1 MRRKNAP
8 ADEWLAYAFASVVVA
23 VVALIVVALIFFD
36 PPLDSGP
43 LHQALVDAGETVTPF
58 NDVLPDGGWDT
69 ICHLDPYDRPSEAL
83 RRHTGESRP
92 GFSYLPFDQ
101 IMGEEQTGLALID
114 HEAKTVLIYALDMTF
129 VEPPETVNRIV
140 EPRCLKRDE
149 AHFMVQHIEAR
160 NGSYK
165 QLVFVPVE

>member
-1 MRRKNAP
+1 MRRFLK
-8 ADEWLAYAFASVVVA
+8 WLFYAFASIVAAMVALVVV
-23 VVALIVVALIFFD
+23 FFD

-43 LHQALVDAGETVTPF
+43 LHQRLLDAGETVTPF
-58 NDVLPDGGWDT
+58 NDVLPDGSWDT
-69 ICHLDPYDRPSEAL
+69 ICYLDPYDRPSEAI
-83 RRHTGESRP
+83 RRHTGKNRS

-140 EPRCLKRDE
+140 GPRCLRRDR
-149 AHFMVQHIEAR
+149 AHFMVQHVEAR
-160 NGSYK
+160 NGAYK
-165 QLVFVPVE
+165 HLVFVSVE

>member
-1 MRRKNAP
+1 MRRLMK
-8 ADEWLAYAFASVVVA
+8 WLAYALASVFAAMTALA
-23 VVALIVVALIFFD
+23 VIGLIFFD

-43 LHQALVDAGETVTPF
+43 LHQSLLDAGETVTPF

-69 ICHLDPYDRPSEAL
+69 ICHLGPYDRPSEAL
-83 RRHTGESRP
+83 RRYTGESRS

-101 IMGEEQTGLALID
+101 IMGEEQNGLALID

-140 EPRCLKRDE
+140 GPRCLKRDE
-149 AHFMVQHIEAR
+149 AHFLMQRVEAR
-160 NGSYK
+160 NGSYNH
-165 QLVFVPVE
+165 LVFVAAD